1 MPVIVFVALASLG
14 ALFMVV
20 FLTEVS
26 RPPAHRE
33 NRQGYGTSIASYNPR
48 ALSGR
53 SVAARGNPGA
63 SIRTVR
69 MELVTPRANVARR
82 AATVQAVSR
91 LEARQ

>member
-33 NRQGYGTSIASYNPR
+33 NRQGYGTSIAGYNPR
-48 ALSGR
+48 ALSG

-91 LEARQ
+91 VEARQ